1 MGKWVAVGF
10 LVLVGI
16 SLLGGDYTLI
26 GVLMLAAAG
35 LIVFFSVRG
44 MGGGRS
50 YSAPAR
56 PAQLSSARY
65 DAREEIAAAERGAAR
80 MVRSAQEDAELQ
92 GQAALRAAMT
102 FLANEARWV

>member
-10 LVLVGI
+10 LALIGF

-26 GVLMLAAAG
+26 GILMLLGAG
-35 LIVFFSVRG
+35 LIIFLSVRG
-44 MGGGRS
+44 MGSSRG

-56 PAQLSSARY
+56 PNQLASARY
-65 DAREEIAAAERGAAR
+65 DAREEIADAERRAAR

-92 GQAALRAAMT
+92 GQAALRAVME